1 MGVSALFLSTGLVA
15 FLIAGYR
22 GVLCGRG
29 RRKPTE
35 TPLIVIAIALG
46 LAFVFLAPATQALE
60 SALAP
65 SLGRLLS
72 NVCTLVAAF
81 GCLHLMVYVS
91 HPPDQVPAKVWI
103 RLITLLI
110 AIGVMAVMF
119 FASSPPTGTG
129 IFTGLY
135 RSQPTLAVYVFVYAS
150 YLGSAVV
157 DLAVLALCSVRG
169 GRAGVAA
176 AGHDPDCRRVCV
188 GRRLSDRESD
198 RRRQRARHRLHRRA
212 LLPVGVRHRRLRF
225 RRRDARSGRAAHRPW
240 YNPAHARPAAGTSHS
255 RLLALA
261 LSPAAATVMGDLA
274 RALWETLH
282 EALPD
287 IALATP
293 GHPPSS
299 SPPGETSERLYRRVI
314 AIRDGLL
321 ALQPYRDPAD
331 TREHRDQADAAG
343 LTDRRRAAAIEA
355 ADIRA
360 ALHRRQHDMPPRGYS
375 AEGNAATHHDDLTSE
390 LRWLTQVSDALAHD
404 ELRQSPS

>member
-22 GVLCGRG
+22 GVLRARG
-29 RRKPTE
+29 QRKPTE
-35 TPLIVIAIALG
+35 LPLLVIALALG

-81 GCLHLMVYVS
+81 GCLHLMLYVS
-91 HPPDQVPAKVWI
+91 HPAEQVPAKVRV
-103 RLITLLI
+103 RLISLLI
-110 AIGVMAVMF
+110 AVGVMVVMF

-135 RSQPTLAVYVFVYAS
+135 RSQPTLAVYTLVYAS

-157 DLAVLALCSVRG
+157 DLAALALRSIRGARAWLRLGMILIAAGCVLAASYLLEKVISVVSELSTASTAESYCPSAFATVGCTFAVGMPALAVLLITLGTTLPTLGPRLEHLIRG
-169 GRAGVAA
+169 WW
-176 AGHDPDCRRVCV
+176 
-188 GRRLSDRESD
+188 
-198 RRRQRARHRLHRRA
+198 HRRS
-212 LLPVGVRHRRLRF
+212 LRRLR
-225 RRRDARSGRAAHRPW
+225 P
-240 YNPAHARPAAGTSHS
+240 
-255 RLLALA
+255 
-261 LSPAAATVMGDLA
+261 
-274 RALWETLH
+274 LWEILH

-293 GHPPSS
+293 DCPPTPSL
-299 SPPGETSERLYRRVI
+299 PGEISERLYWRVI

-331 TREHRDQADAAG
+331 TRAHRDQADAAG
-343 LTDRRRAAAIEA
+343 LTGRRRAAAIEA

-360 ALHRRQHDMPPRGYS
+360 ALHRRRHDMSPSSYS
-375 AEGNAATHHDDLTSE
+375 ATATEHGDLTSE
-390 LRWLTQVSDALAHD
+390 LRWLTQVSDALTRD
-404 ELRQSPS
+404 ELHQAQQS

>member
-22 GVLCGRG
+22 GVLRARG
-29 RRKPTE
+29 QRKPTE
-35 TPLIVIAIALG
+35 LPLIVIAIALG
-46 LAFVFLAPATQALE
+46 LAFVFLAPAVQVFE

-81 GCLHLMVYVS
+81 GLLHLMLYAS
-91 HPPDQVPAKVWI
+91 HPPEQVPAKMRV
-103 RLITLLI
+103 RLVTLLV
-110 AIGVMAVMF
+110 AVGVMAVMF

-135 RSQPTLAVYVFVYAS
+135 RSQPTLAVYVVVYAS

-157 DLAVLALCSVRG
+157 DLA
-169 GRAGVAA
+169 
-176 AGHDPDCRRVCV
+176 
-188 GRRLSDRESD
+188 
-198 RRRQRARHRLHRRA
+198 
-212 LLPVGVRHRRLRF
+212 
-225 RRRDARSGRAAHRPW
+225 
-240 YNPAHARPAAGTSHS
+240 
-255 RLLALA
+255 ALA
-261 LSPAAATVMGDLA
+261 LRSIRGARAWLRLGMILIVAGCVLAAGYLIEKVIGVVSELVTAATAELYCPSAFATVGCTFAVGMPAFAVLLIILGATLPTLGP
-274 RALWETLH
+274 RLEHLIRGFWYRRCLRRLGPLWETLH

-293 GHPPSS
+293 DRPL
-299 SPPGETSERLYRRVI
+299 PGSELLYRRVI

-331 TREHRDQADAAG
+331 TREHRDQANAAG
-343 LTDRRRAAAIEA
+343 LTGQRRAAAVEA

-360 ALHRRQHDMPPRGYS
+360 ALHRRRHDMPPLGY
-375 AEGNAATHHDDLTSE
+375 AVDGDAATAQDDLASE
-390 LRWLTQVSDALAHD
+390 LRWLTQVSDALARA
-404 ELRQSPS
+404 ELRPASDWRRT

>member
-22 GVLCGRG
+22 GVLRARG
-29 RRKPTE
+29 QRKPTE
-35 TPLIVIAIALG
+35 LPLIVIAVALG
-46 LAFVFLAPATQALE
+46 LAFVFLAPAAQALE

-81 GCLHLMVYVS
+81 GCLHLMLYVS
-91 HPPDQVPAKVWI
+91 HPAEQVPAKVRA

-110 AIGVMAVMF
+110 AVGVMAVMF

-135 RSQPTLAVYVFVYAS
+135 RSQPTLAVYTLVYAS

-157 DLAVLALCSVRG
+157 DLAALALRSIRGARAWLRLGMILIAAGCVLAAGYLIEKMIGVVSELVTASTAEPYCSSAFATVGCTFAVGMPALAVLLIILGTTLPTLGPRLEHLLRG
-169 GRAGVAA
+169 FW
-176 AGHDPDCRRVCV
+176 
-188 GRRLSDRESD
+188 
-198 RRRQRARHRLHRRA
+198 HRRA
-212 LLPVGVRHRRLRF
+212 LRRLQ
-225 RRRDARSGRAAHRPW
+225 P
-240 YNPAHARPAAGTSHS
+240 
-255 RLLALA
+255 
-261 LSPAAATVMGDLA
+261 
-274 RALWETLH
+274 LWETLH

-293 GHPPSS
+293 DRPLGPSL
-299 SPPGETSERLYRRVI
+299 PGGISERLYRRVI

-343 LTDRRRAAAIEA
+343 LTDWRRAAAIEA

-360 ALHRRQHDMPPRGYS
+360 ALHRRRHDMPLSGHS
-375 AEGNAATHHDDLTSE
+375 VEANAATQHDDLPSE
-390 LRWLTQVSDALAHD
+390 LRWLTQVSDSFTRD
-404 ELRQSPS
+404 ELRRTQQS